1 MMTGMPSV
9 PPAAVPASS
18 DPATL
23 LPSAVC
29 VLGLGLIGGS
39 LTRSL
44 QGRVP
49 VTGWSPSPATR
60 EAAAADGFSVADSLP
75 DALRAAVRD
84 DALVVLASP
93 VTTFRSLLR
102 EVAQHAPQ
110 VRLTDVASVKAAVA
124 EEVSQIA
131 PRARYVGSHPMAGTA
146 ASGWAAGEATL
157 FDGAAWVTCLAEDTD
172 LADWSAVAALALTLG
187 SRVVPAESEAHDAA
201 VARISHLPHVMALAL
216 AQVGAQGGAL
226 ALSLAASSFADGT
239 RVAGTRPE
247 LIRAMCETNREA
259 LVDAL
264 DDALGLMGVARGS
277 LASTGSLLKLTEG
290 GHQAR
295 GQFDARGSG
304 LEPMTLSGD
313 DLGEQL
319 LAVGAAGGYVT
330 GLSGAGA
337 DLRVQARYPD
347 LG

>member
-1 MMTGMPSV
+1 MHTGAPST
-9 PPAAVPASS
+9 
-18 DPATL
+18 DLATL
-23 LPSAVC
+23 LPPAVC

-39 LTRSL
+39 LARAARPL
-44 QGRVP
+44 VP
-49 VTGWSPSPATR
+49 VTGWSPSLATR
-60 EAAAADGFSVADSLP
+60 DAAAADGFTVAESLP
-75 DALRAAVRD
+75 AALRAAARD

-102 EVAQHAPQ
+102 EVAQHAPG

-124 EEVSQIA
+124 EEVSQIV
-131 PRARYVGSHPMAGTA
+131 PGARYIGSHPMAGTA
-146 ASGWAAGEATL
+146 ESGWSAGDATL
-157 FDGAAWVTCLAEDTD
+157 FDGAAWVTCLADDSD
-172 LADWSAVAALALTLG
+172 LADWSAVAALALAVG
-187 SRVVPAESEAHDAA
+187 SRVVPTEAQAHDSA

-226 ALSLAASSFADGT
+226 ALSLAASSFADAT

-277 LASTGSLLKLTEG
+277 LGSTGSLFKLTEG
-290 GHQAR
+290 GHAAR
-295 GQFDARGSG
+295 GEFEARGSG
-304 LEPMTLSGD
+304 FEPMTLSGD
-313 DLGEQL
+313 DLIEQL

-330 GLSGAGA
+330 GLHGSVA
-337 DLRVQARYPD
+337 DLTVHARYPHLD
-347 LG
+347 

>member
-1 MMTGMPSV
+1 MHIGALPSDL
-9 PPAAVPASS
+9 AG
-18 DPATL
+18 L
-23 LPSAVC
+23 LPPAVC
-29 VLGLGLIGGS
+29 VIGLGLIGGS
-39 LTRSL
+39 LARAARPL
-44 QGRVP
+44 VP
-49 VTGWSPSPATR
+49 VTGWSPSLATR
-60 EAAAADGFSVADSLP
+60 DAAGADGLAVADSLP
-75 DALRAAVRD
+75 AALQAAARD

-102 EVAQHAPQ
+102 EVAQHAPT

-131 PRARYVGSHPMAGTA
+131 PHARFIGSHPMAGTA
-146 ASGWAAGEATL
+146 QSGWAAGDATL
-157 FDGAAWVTCLAEDTD
+157 FDGAAWVTCLTEESD
-172 LADWSAVAALALTLG
+172 LTDWSGVAALALAVG
-187 SRVVPAESEAHDAA
+187 SRVVPAEAEAHDSA

-226 ALSLAASSFADGT
+226 ALSLAAGSFADAT

-277 LASTGSLLKLTEG
+277 LASTGSLFKLTEA
-290 GHQAR
+290 GHAAR
-295 GQFDARGSG
+295 GEFEARESG
-304 LEPMTLSGD
+304 FEPMVLSGD
-313 DLGEQL
+313 DLIEQL

-330 GLSGAGA
+330 GLRGTAA
-337 DLRVQARYPD
+337 DLKVDARYPD
-347 LG
+347 RD

>member
-1 MMTGMPSV
+1 MHTV
-9 PPAAVPASS
+9 APPTPDLAA
-18 DPATL
+18 L
-23 LPSAVC
+23 LPPAVC

-39 LTRSL
+39 LARAL
-44 QGRVP
+44 QGRLP
-49 VTGWSPSPATR
+49 VSGWSPTPATR
-60 EAAAADGFSVADSLP
+60 DAAAADGLEVADSLP
-75 DALRAAVRD
+75 SALRQAVRD

-93 VTTFRSLLR
+93 VTTFASVLR
-102 EVAQHAPQ
+102 EVAQHAPE

-124 EEVSQIA
+124 EEVSQVT
-131 PRARYVGSHPMAGTA
+131 PSARYIGSHPMAGTA
-146 ASGWAAGEATL
+146 ESGWAAGSPDL
-157 FDGAAWVTCLAEDTD
+157 FRDAAWVVCLTEDTD
-172 LADWSAVAALALTLG
+172 VADWASVAALALSVG
-187 SRVVPAESEAHDAA
+187 SRVVPAEPEAHDSA

-226 ALSLAASSFADGT
+226 ALSLAASSFADAT

-277 LASTGSLLKLTEG
+277 LASTGSLFKLAEG
-290 GHQAR
+290 GHAAR
-295 GQFDARGSG
+295 GRFEARTAG
-304 LEPMTLSGD
+304 LDSMTLSGD
-313 DLGEQL
+313 DMVDQL

-337 DLRVQARYPD
+337 GLQVRARYPNQE
-347 LG
+347 